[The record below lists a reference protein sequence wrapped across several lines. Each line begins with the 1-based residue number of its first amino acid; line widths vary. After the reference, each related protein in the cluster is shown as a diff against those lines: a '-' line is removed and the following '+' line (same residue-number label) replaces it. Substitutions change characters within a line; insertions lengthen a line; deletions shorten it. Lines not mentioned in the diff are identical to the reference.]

1 MSTLSTANIQTKAA
15 NTPPVIKDVN
25 GAECGQFC
33 RAWVSF
39 QGSGTVSIN
48 DNFNV
53 SSITD
58 NGTGDFM
65 DTFSTAM
72 SNANY
77 AVVGMVANTTNSFS
91 ACRKCRGLR
100 IHIKGIAPTAS
111 AVRVESRLG
120 AHATS
125 NGANG
130 DFSVIYVAVFGG

>member
-1 MSTLSTANIQTKAA
+1 MVRSA
-15 NTPPVIKDVN
+15 VN
-25 GAECGQFC
+25 LQERG
-33 RAWVSF
+33 VNF

-58 NGTGDFM
+58 NGTGDFTV
-65 DTFSTAM
+65 TFSTAM

-91 ACRKCRGLR
+91 AQAASASRGACG
-100 IHIKGIAPTAS
+100 IHIKGTVAPTAS